1 MTPGWLFPRFLR
13 VLGKQEVG
21 KELRCVQFNVPVPSR
36 AGAPM
41 KSPFKDQRDLGDL
54 GGLGDLGD
62 LGLQN
67 QQLPWPEPCCF

>member
-21 KELRCVQFNVPVPSR
+21 KELPCFQFNVPAPPGR
-36 AGAPM
+36 GAPM
-41 KSPFKDQRDLGDL
+41 KSPFKDQR
-54 GGLGDLGD
+54 DLGD